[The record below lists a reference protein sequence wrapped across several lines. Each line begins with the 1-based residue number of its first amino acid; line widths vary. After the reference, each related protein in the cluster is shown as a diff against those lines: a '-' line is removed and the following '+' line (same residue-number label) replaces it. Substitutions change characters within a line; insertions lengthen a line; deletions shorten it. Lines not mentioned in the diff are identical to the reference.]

1 MPKIRR
7 IRLLRCTV
15 AALCLLLAVYLG
27 RVLLLPLGAA
37 AVLAYILL
45 PAVRLLE
52 NWRWPRMLAVLL
64 PMLAFFAL
72 LAAIICWGWP
82 LFRRDFSAIG
92 GLGPQATLLLSA
104 VSHNLQSGLPPILT
118 QTGAAGLFYGCFNHL
133 SAWLAD
139 YVTLGL
145 QTVVERL
152 PELFGSLSL
161 LIFAP
166 VFAFYILKDRDDFA
180 AAFAPH
186 LPPALARL
194 LADLNSLLQAFVRGY
209 FLVALTVG
217 VLFGLLLKLFGLDY
231 SFTLG
236 LLMLLAELIPYLGP
250 FLAFFPCLLL
260 GLVQGGAAAVKV
272 VVIWL
277 AVQQLENLVISPYIM
292 AEAVRLHPLYIM
304 LAVLVGG
311 WWWGVFGM
319 ILAVPLAAALRT
331 VWLAGY
337 RWWQNSAGIQP
348 EDWLK

>member
-1 MPKIRR
+1 MPKVRR
-7 IRLLRCTV
+7 RKLLLGGA
-15 AALCLLLAVYLG
+15 AALCLLAAVYLG
-27 RVLLLPLGAA
+27 RVLLLPLAAA

-52 NWRWPRMLAVLL
+52 AWRWPKVASVLV
-64 PMLAFFAL
+64 PMLTFFAL

-82 LFRRDFSAIG
+82 LLRRDFSAIG

-104 VSHNLQSGLPPILT
+104 VSHNLQSTWPQMLT

-139 YVTLGL
+139 YVTQGL
-145 QTVVERL
+145 QTVVEHL

-166 VFAFYILKDRDDFA
+166 VFAFYFLKDRAEFA
-180 AAFAPH
+180 AAFAPS
-186 LPPALARL
+186 LPPALCHL

-236 LLMLLAELIPYLGP
+236 LIMLLAELIPYLGP

-272 VVIWL
+272 LVIWL
-277 AVQQLENLVISPYIM
+277 VVQQLENLVISPYIM
-292 AEAVRLHPLYIM
+292 SEAVRLHPLYII
-304 LAVLVGG
+304 LAVLLGG

-319 ILAVPLAAALRT
+319 ILAVPLAAALRMI
-331 VWLAGY
+331 WLAGY
-337 RWWQNSAGIQP
+337 RWWQNSAGIKQ

>member
-7 IRLLRCTV
+7 IRLLRCAA

-52 NWRWPRMLAVLL
+52 NWRWPRVLAVLL

-82 LFRRDFSAIG
+82 LLRRDFSAIG
-92 GLGPQATLLLSA
+92 GLGPQATLLLSV

-292 AEAVRLHPLYIM
+292 AEAVRLHPLYSM

-337 RWWQNSAGIQP
+337 RWWQASAGIQP